1 LQACA
6 IFTCCVPMS
15 MPQAHLVAFCSDL
28 GISPIHG
35 AAMLSV
41 LLGMAFMS
49 RQVWGA
55 ISDRVGG
62 LYTMLAG
69 SACQT
74 VGLALFLAT
83 QNEFGL
89 FTVSAMFGFGFS
101 GLVPANILA
110 SRELFPVGEAYWRIP
125 TLLLCSGSGMATGG
139 WIGGVLYDYFGY
151 YAPAFAVGVG
161 VSMINFMIISTLALR
176 RSQTVLV

>member
-1 LQACA
+1 
-6 IFTCCVPMS
+6 
-15 MPQAHLVAFCSDL
+15 VAYCSDL
-28 GISPIHG
+28 GISPVHG

-41 LLGMAFMS
+41 LLAMAFVS

-55 ISDRVGG
+55 MSDRLGG

-74 VGLALFLAT
+74 VGLAAFLLT

-89 FTVSAMFGFGFS
+89 FTVSAAFGFGFS

-125 TLLLCSGSGMATGG
+125 TLLLCSGTGMATGG
-139 WIGGVLYDYFGY
+139 WLGGVLYDYFGY
-151 YAPAFAVGVG
+151 YAPAFAAGVG
-161 VSMINFMIISTLALR
+161 VSMINFMIISTLAFR
-176 RSQTVLV
+176 RSQTLAIV